1 MSMPSWRDKDSK
13 RGSMARG
20 ALWLV
25 QEVGLNGIFTKNDLR
40 VAFPDVAQIDR
51 RLRDLRDY
59 GWQIDT
65 YREDPELKQ
74 DEQRLVKV
82 GAEVWIPGQAKTV
95 KPKVGVTAA
104 QRQKVMEADGWLCR
118 SCGIAGG
125 DSFDDGT
132 TAQLDIA
139 RRQVL
144 LPGGTEE
151 TQLSTE
157 CNKCR
162 VGGRG
167 SIVDLGEILRLVES
181 LGPLEKKIFGGWLSA
196 DERRLSGLERLWGLY
211 RAMPADS
218 RAAVRREVLGDE
230 ELGMRV

>member
-1 MSMPSWRDKDSK
+1 MPSWRDTDTK
-13 RGSMARG
+13 RGSMVRG

-25 QEVGLNGIFTKNDLR
+25 QEIGLNGIFTKNDVR
-40 VAFPDVAQIDR
+40 EAFPEISQIDR

-65 YREDPELKQ
+65 HREDPELKQ
-74 DEQRLVKV
+74 DEQRLVEV
-82 GAEVWIPGQAKTV
+82 GAEVWVPGQAKT
-95 KPKVGVTAA
+95 KPKAGITAA
-104 QRQKVMEADGWLCR
+104 QRKKVMEGDGWLCR

-125 DSFDDGT
+125 DSYDDGT

-139 RRQVL
+139 RRQVV
-144 LPGGTEE
+144 LPDGSEE
-151 TQLSTE
+151 VQLSTE

-167 SIVDLGEILRLVES
+167 SVVDLGEIMRLVES

-218 RAAVRREVLGDE
+218 RAAVRGAVLGDD
-230 ELGMRV
+230 ELGVRI

>member
-1 MSMPSWRDKDSK
+1 MSMPSWRDTTTK
-13 RGSMARG
+13 RGSMVRA

-40 VAFPDVAQIDR
+40 DAFRDVSQIDR

-65 YREDPELKQ
+65 QREDPELRQ

-82 GAEVWIPGQAKTV
+82 GAEVWVPGQAKS
-95 KPKVGVTAA
+95 KPKAGITAA
-104 QRQKVMEADGWLCR
+104 QRKKVMEGDGWLCR

-125 DSFDDGT
+125 DSYDDGT

-139 RRQVL
+139 RRQVF
-144 LPGGTEE
+144 LPDGSEE
-151 TQLSTE
+151 VQLSTE
-157 CNKCR
+157 CNRCR

-167 SIVDLGEILRLVES
+167 SVVDLGEVLHLVKS
-181 LGPLEKKIFGGWLSA
+181 LGPLEKKIFGGWVSA

-218 RAAVRREVLGDE
+218 RAAVRREVLGDD
-230 ELGMRV
+230 ELEGRS

>member
-13 RGSMARG
+13 RGSMVRG

-25 QEVGLNGIFTKNDLR
+25 QEVGVNGIFTKNDLR
-40 VAFPDVAQIDR
+40 EAFPDIAQIDR

-65 YREDPELKQ
+65 YREDPGLKQ
-74 DEQRLVKV
+74 DEQRLVGV

-95 KPKVGVTAA
+95 KQKVGVTAA
-104 QRQKVMEADGWLCR
+104 QRKKVMEADGWLCR

-125 DSFDDGT
+125 DTFDDGAI
-132 TAQLDIA
+132 AQLDIA

-144 LPGGTEE
+144 LPDGTEE

-167 SIVDLGEILRLVES
+167 SIVDLAEILRLVES
-181 LGPLEKKIFGGWLSA
+181 LGPLERKIFGGWLSA

-218 RAAVRREVLGDE
+218 RTAVRREVLGDE
-230 ELGMRV
+230 ELGV

>member
-1 MSMPSWRDKDSK
+1 MSVPSWEDKDGK
-13 RGSMARG
+13 RGSMVRG
-20 ALWLV
+20 ALWLLQV
-25 QEVGLNGIFTKNDLR
+25 VGLGGIFTKNDLR
-40 VAFPDVAQIDR
+40 LAFPDVSQIDR

-65 YREDPELKQ
+65 HREDPTLNQ

-82 GAEVWIPGQAKTV
+82 GAEVWIPGRAKTV

-125 DSFDDGT
+125 DSFDDGS

-139 RRQVL
+139 RRQVQ
-144 LPGGTEE
+144 LPGGVEE
-151 TQLSTE
+151 IQLSTE
-157 CNKCR
+157 CNRCR

-167 SIVDLGEILRLVES
+167 TTVDLGEILRLVES
-181 LGPLEKKIFGGWLSA
+181 LGPLERKIFGGWLSA

-211 RAMPADS
+211 RAMPADA
-218 RAAVRREVLGDE
+218 RTAVRREVLGDD
-230 ELGMRV
+230 ELGSE

>member
-1 MSMPSWRDKDSK
+1 MSTPMPSWRDTQ
-13 RGSMARG
+13 RGSMVRG

-25 QEVGLNGIFTKNDLR
+25 QEVGHGGIFTKGALR
-40 VAFPDVAQIDR
+40 EAFPEVSQIDR

-65 YREDPELKQ
+65 HREDPELKQ
-74 DEQRLVKV
+74 DEQRLVQV
-82 GAEVWIPGQAKTV
+82 GAEVWVPGQSKTKAKSSI
-95 KPKVGVTAA
+95 TAA
-104 QRQKVMEADGWLCR
+104 QRQKVMEGDGWLCR

-125 DSFDDGT
+125 DSYDDGT

-144 LPGGTEE
+144 LPDGSEE
-151 TQLSTE
+151 VQLSTE
-157 CNKCR
+157 CNRCR

-167 SIVDLGEILRLVES
+167 SVVGLGEILRLVDS
-181 LGPLEKKIFGGWLSA
+181 LGPLEMKIFAGWLSA
-196 DERRLSGLERLWGLY
+196 DERRLSGMEKLWGLY

-218 RAAVRREVLGDE
+218 RAAVRRAVLGDDE
-230 ELGMRV
+230 MGVKI

>member
-1 MSMPSWRDKDSK
+1 M
-13 RGSMARG
+13 
-20 ALWLV
+20 
-25 QEVGLNGIFTKNDLR
+25 QEVGVGETFTKNDLR
-40 VAFPDVAQIDR
+40 EAFPDVAQIDR

-65 YREDPELKQ
+65 YREDPSLKQ

-82 GAEVWIPGQAKTV
+82 GAEVWIPGQAKTA
-95 KPKVGVTAA
+95 KAKGGITAA
-104 QRQKVMEADGWLCR
+104 QRTKVMKEDGWLCR

-144 LPGGTEE
+144 LPDGTEE

-181 LGPLEKKIFGGWLSA
+181 LGPLEKKIFGGWLAA

-218 RAAVRREVLGDE
+218 RAAVRRQLLGDE
-230 ELGMRV
+230 EDGVTV